1 MSDPVNILVVE
12 DQKSSR
18 VTLTA
23 LLEDEGYQVSQ
34 SETAEDAL
42 KHIVA
47 SPVDIVVSDLQLP
60 DGTGLQILWSLNK
73 INPDAAF
80 ILITGHASVETAIEA
95 VNQGVFAYHVK
106 PVDME
111 ALLKSIRQALKQQ
124 QLVIENRNLLVRLQQ
139 ALGRVK
145 QMNHTLE
152 EQNAELERMSQAKT
166 QILATGTHELKTPLT
181 SIMGYVD
188 RLLVERDKVGP
199 LNERQEHYL
208 GIVQSNS
215 LRLRL
220 LIDDLLDISRIESE
234 TLEMTPADLQAG
246 DEITQVLET
255 MQGLIIQKQL
265 HLVLDVPSN
274 LPLIRADRLRF

>member
-95 VNQGVFAYHVK
+95 VNQGAFAYHVK

-111 ALLKSIRQALKQQ
+111 A
-124 QLVIENRNLLVRLQQ
+124 
-139 ALGRVK
+139 
-145 QMNHTLE
+145 
-152 EQNAELERMSQAKT
+152 
-166 QILATGTHELKTPLT
+166 
-181 SIMGYVD
+181 VD
-188 RLLVERDKVGP
+188 
-199 LNERQEHYL
+199 
-208 GIVQSNS
+208 
-215 LRLRL
+215 
-220 LIDDLLDISRIESE
+220 
-234 TLEMTPADLQAG
+234 
-246 DEITQVLET
+246 
-255 MQGLIIQKQL
+255 
-265 HLVLDVPSN
+265 
-274 LPLIRADRLRF
+274 

>member
-1 MSDPVNILVVE
+1 MSDPANILVVE

-23 LLEDEGYQVSQ
+23 LLEDEGYRVGQ

-47 SPVDIVVSDLQLP
+47 YPVDIVISDLQLP

-95 VNQGVFAYHVK
+95 VNQGAFAYHVK

-124 QLVIENRNLLVRLQQ
+124 QLVLSQ
-139 ALGRVK
+139 LGFGNCLRK
-145 QMNHTLE
+145 
-152 EQNAELERMSQAKT
+152 
-166 QILATGTHELKTPLT
+166 
-181 SIMGYVD
+181 
-188 RLLVERDKVGP
+188 
-199 LNERQEHYL
+199 
-208 GIVQSNS
+208 
-215 LRLRL
+215 RLRL
-220 LIDDLLDISRIESE
+220 LPFFRSVDVGGWQPWDEYGMWSGWKGKNE
-234 TLEMTPADLQAG
+234 TSWND
-246 DEITQVLET
+246 
-255 MQGLIIQKQL
+255 
-265 HLVLDVPSN
+265 
-274 LPLIRADRLRF
+274 